1 MTSQFVA
8 SQSVE
13 ITVLEQPVPIQ
24 HYLRQPQRLV
34 YAIAD
39 PSLIKQLSR
48 DCFRLKMRPL
58 HFLSVSF
65 QPIVDLQIEV
75 DAQSTVHLTSVGCQI
90 KGLDYI
96 NQRFALKLKGILYP
110 IHHQGVTLLKG
121 KADLQV
127 KVDVP
132 FPFSLT
138 PAPVLETTG
147 NGLLKSVLVRIKGKL
162 MHQLLLDYR
171 QWANRAHSEE
181 PTSIGTQGKKFVP
194 VDHPIV

>member
-1 MTSQFVA
+1 MTSRFCA

-13 ITVLEQPVPIQ
+13 IKVLEQPVPIQ

-34 YAIAD
+34 SAIAD
-39 PSLIKQLSR
+39 PKLIKQLSQ

-58 HFLSVSF
+58 HFMSLSF
-65 QPIVDLQIEV
+65 QPIVDLKV
-75 DAQSTVHLTSVGCQI
+75 WADAAGTVHLTSVGCHI

-96 NQRFALKLKGILYP
+96 NQRFALNLQGKLYP
-110 IHHQGVTLLKG
+110 IHKKGITILTG
-121 KADLQV
+121 KADLKV
-127 KVDVP
+127 NVDVP

-147 NGLLKSVLVRIKGKL
+147 NGLLKSVLARIKGKL

-171 QWANRAHSEE
+171 QWANQGGM
-181 PTSIGTQGKKFVP
+181 TSNITQGQQLAP
-194 VDHPIV
+194 VDNPIV

>member
-1 MTSQFVA
+1 MTSQFLA
-8 SQSVE
+8 SQSLE
-13 ITVLEQPVPIQ
+13 IPVLEQPAPIQ

-39 PSLIKQLSR
+39 PSLIQQLSQ

-58 HFLSVSF
+58 HFLSLKF
-65 QPIVDLQIEV
+65 QPIVDLQVWADPEGR
-75 DAQSTVHLTSVGCQI
+75 VHLTSVGCEI

-110 IHHQGVTLLKG
+110 KRKGRVILLKG
-121 KADLQV
+121 KADLRV
-127 KVDVP
+127 NVDVP

-147 NGLLKSVLVRIKGKL
+147 NGLLKSVLLRIKGKL

-171 QWANRAHSEE
+171 QWANRDARISMG
-181 PTSIGTQGKKFVP
+181 IQGQQLAP

>member
-1 MTSQFVA
+1 MTSQFFA

-39 PSLIKQLSR
+39 PSLIQQLSQ

-58 HFLSVSF
+58 HFLSLNF
-65 QPIVDLQIEV
+65 QPIVDLKV
-75 DAQSTVHLTSVGCQI
+75 WADAEGTVHLTSVGCEI

-96 NQRFALKLKGILYP
+96 NQRFALKLKGTLYP
-110 IHHQGVTLLKG
+110 IYKQGVTILKG
-121 KADLQV
+121 KANLQV
-127 KVDVP
+127 NVDVP

-147 NGLLKSVLVRIKGKL
+147 NGLLKSVLVRIKRKL
-162 MHQLLLDYR
+162 MYQLLLDYR
-171 QWANRAHSEE
+171 QWANSDAPRNL
-181 PTSIGTQGKKFVP
+181 GTQGQNFAP
-194 VDHPIV
+194 LDHPIV